1 MAILNYD
8 TNANNIITVFHK
20 FWYPVMAGM
29 VTYNIPQY
37 NTLMAYIRT
46 IGYLPPPPIK
56 LLIRFVKSIY
66 CLPEKLFLKW

>member
-8 TNANNIITVFHK
+8 TIADDIITIFHK

-46 IGYLPPPPIK
+46 IGYLSPPIK

-66 CLPEKLFLKW
+66 CLPEKLSLKR